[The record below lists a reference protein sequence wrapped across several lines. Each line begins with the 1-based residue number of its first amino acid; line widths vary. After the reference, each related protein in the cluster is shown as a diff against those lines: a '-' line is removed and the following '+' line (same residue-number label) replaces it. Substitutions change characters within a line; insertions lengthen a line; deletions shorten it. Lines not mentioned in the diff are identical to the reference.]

1 MIKFFYISEI
11 EIRIQK
17 FHVSY
22 YISII
27 MININFKFKE
37 VKEVL
42 WCGDIGWHVK
52 LSVFECII
60 TNMAICKKNQ
70 CSHKT
75 SLQ

>member
-1 MIKFFYISEI
+1 MIKFFYILEI
-11 EIRIQK
+11 ENRIRN
-17 FHVSY
+17 SCNY

-27 MININFKFKE
+27 MVNINFKSTE
-37 VKEVL
+37 VKEVYE
-42 WCGDIGWHVK
+42 CGDNGWHVK